1 MKKDGIM
8 AHNSFNQK
16 IIENIE
22 QIQTLENFRDTCL
35 PKLLSGEVRVEI

>member
-1 MKKDGIM
+1 M
-8 AHNSFNQK
+8 AYNSFNQK

-35 PKLLSGEVRVEI
+35 RKLLIGEVRVEI